1 MDTILDQLF
10 ECDIAF
16 AQDREFERL
25 YSSAVEAV
33 CQAGKA
39 IKDSL
44 PSEQFPMVR
53 NYMEK
58 ALLYQK
64 LDCQLEFERGF
75 LLAGK
80 ILLEVIYSQSEGTGY
95 RDRSKNEGL

>member
-25 YSSAVEAV
+25 YSSALETV
-33 CQAGKA
+33 CQAEKA

-44 PSEQFPMVR
+44 PPEHFPMVR

-80 ILLEVIYSQSEGTGY
+80 ILLKVLFSQSETGCY
-95 RDRSKNEGL
+95 RDKPINEGL